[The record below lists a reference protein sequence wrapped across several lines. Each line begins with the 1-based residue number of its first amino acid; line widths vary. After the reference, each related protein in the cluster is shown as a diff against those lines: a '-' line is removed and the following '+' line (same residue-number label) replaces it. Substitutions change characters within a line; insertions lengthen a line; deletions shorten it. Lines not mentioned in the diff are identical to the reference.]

1 MCFVVVDVVCLGVV
15 IVVVVVL
22 VVVVVVV
29 VVVVLLQIPRWRSGA
44 VVVNGTPSCG
54 TFLFAPIAVSVLFVV
69 FLAAICL
76 LGCAMDP
83 STQPTDLEVLR
94 RRAAALESENE
105 RLREQFALLGG
116 NMATVVRERDTMR
129 KRLQKCG
136 RVIVYLTLAQNDALA
151 VLRED
156 IPAAVSGGDCLSDP
170 SLPNKRR
177 RS

>member
-1 MCFVVVDVVCLGVV
+1 MTLLLLFLLLLSLLLFCSKSSAGV
-15 IVVVVVL
+15 L
-22 VVVVVVV
+22 AQSS
-29 VVVVLLQIPRWRSGA
+29 LTAP
-44 VVVNGTPSCG
+44 PSCG
-54 TFLFAPIAVSVLFVV
+54 TFLFAPIVVSVFFVV

-94 RRAAALESENE
+94 RRVAALESENE

-129 KRLQKCG
+129 KRLRKYD
-136 RVIVYLTLAQNDALA
+136 RVIIYLARKYDGVLAGLQ
-151 VLRED
+151 ED
-156 IPAAVSGGDCLSDP
+156 IPAAVSVGDSVSDR

>member
-1 MCFVVVDVVCLGVV
+1 
-15 IVVVVVL
+15 
-22 VVVVVVV
+22 
-29 VVVVLLQIPRWRSGA
+29 
-44 VVVNGTPSCG
+44 
-54 TFLFAPIAVSVLFVV
+54 
-69 FLAAICL
+69 
-76 LGCAMDP
+76 MDP

-94 RRAAALESENE
+94 RWVAALESENE

-129 KRLQKCG
+129 KRLRKYD
-136 RVIVYLTLAQNDALA
+136 RVIIYLALAQEDALA

-156 IPAAVSGGDCLSDP
+156 IPAAVSVGNSLSDP